1 MRFIKE
7 KEDNES
13 KTELEAVKKAIAE
26 IAENTLN
33 KLKQQLEKIKL
44 DDNMINAHEIWKLR
58 KKMSPKN
65 RDPPTAMT
73 DKKGNLLKS
82 DEAIQTRAL
91 EAYSERLG
99 NNKIEPNLLSLEKD
113 TNELCEIRLKVTKKN
128 KTPPWDMEDLKLA
141 IKQLSTN
148 KSRDPE
154 GLINEIFKEAAAG
167 DDLLIAVLRLMNLIK
182 SKQHYP
188 NLFREVQ
195 YNLYIQEKI

>member
-1 MRFIKE
+1 MEVLQLTSKRVITKTNNDTDRLYNRMRFLKGN
-7 KEDNES
+7 EDNES

-26 IAENTLN
+26 IAGNTFN

-65 RDPPTAMT
+65 SDPPTAMT
-73 DKKGNLLKS
+73 DKKGNLLTS

-128 KTPPWDMEDLKLA
+128 
-141 IKQLSTN
+141 
-148 KSRDPE
+148 
-154 GLINEIFKEAAAG
+154 
-167 DDLLIAVLRLMNLIK
+167 
-182 SKQHYP
+182 
-188 NLFREVQ
+188 
-195 YNLYIQEKI
+195 